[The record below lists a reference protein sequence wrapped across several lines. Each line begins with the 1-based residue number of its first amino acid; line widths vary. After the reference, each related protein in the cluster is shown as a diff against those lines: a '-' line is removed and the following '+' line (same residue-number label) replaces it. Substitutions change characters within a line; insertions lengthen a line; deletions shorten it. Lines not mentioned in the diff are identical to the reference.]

1 MHAQSY
7 FKAAFFIPYISSL
20 VALSI
25 VFKAMLQPNQGPVN
39 GFLRSIG
46 IQNPPGWFGDYKWSL
61 IGIIILTAWR
71 ELGYYVIVFIAG
83 LKEIPQEL
91 YEAAA
96 LDGAGEVAKFRFI
109 TWPMIAPTTFFLTTM
124 GITGSFKAFDQIT
137 ITTQGEPGTSSSVLV
152 YYIYTSAFIL

>member
-1 MHAQSY
+1 M
-7 FKAAFFIPYISSL
+7 
-20 VALSI
+20 
-25 VFKAMLQPNQGPVN
+25 
-39 GFLRSIG
+39 
-46 IQNPPGWFGDYKWSL
+46 
-61 IGIIILTAWR
+61 
-71 ELGYYVIVFIAG
+71 IVFIAG